1 MNRNIAIRILKEELA
16 TTLLK
21 TYSVT
26 QFCDALG
33 ITRSV
38 FYSRYSSMPDLFS
51 DAIQHEIHQHFLDY
65 RDYDTEQIIYAY
77 LKQIDRTR
85 LFYINV
91 YHLAS
96 KNASRHICQ
105 DISNAFFKE
114 MQTHL
119 FNSDYSNNHIKG
131 FTSVLFSHVTDWLAH
146 GHKKNQWS
154 KIYVAI
160 KCVKKGMPLASLLP
174 LNMFDH
180 VVVSTIANGHWL
192 LYFVTFMNIELLCTW
207 IFFIHI

>member
-77 LKQIDRTR
+77 IKQIDRTR

-96 KNASRHICQ
+96 KNVSRHICQ

-146 GHKKNQWS
+146 GHKKNALD
-154 KIYVAI
+154 IYNEVRF
-160 KCVKKGMPLASLLP
+160 MLP
-174 LNMFDH
+174 SN
-180 VVVSTIANGHWL
+180 A
-192 LYFVTFMNIELLCTW
+192 
-207 IFFIHI
+207 

>member
-1 MNRNIAIRILKEELA
+1 MH
-16 TTLLK
+16 
-21 TYSVT
+21 SVSRVAFSTVDT
-26 QFCDALG
+26 QACRTCFLMRFNMRF
-33 ITRSV
+33 IST
-38 FYSRYSSMPDLFS
+38 
-51 DAIQHEIHQHFLDY
+51 FLDY

-146 GHKKNQWS
+146 GHKKNALD
-154 KIYVAI
+154 IYNEVRF
-160 KCVKKGMPLASLLP
+160 MLP
-174 LNMFDH
+174 SN
-180 VVVSTIANGHWL
+180 A
-192 LYFVTFMNIELLCTW
+192 
-207 IFFIHI
+207 

>member
-96 KNASRHICQ
+96 KNASRHAWC
-105 DISNAFFKE
+105 
-114 MQTHL
+114 
-119 FNSDYSNNHIKG
+119 
-131 FTSVLFSHVTDWLAH
+131 
-146 GHKKNQWS
+146 
-154 KIYVAI
+154 
-160 KCVKKGMPLASLLP
+160 
-174 LNMFDH
+174 
-180 VVVSTIANGHWL
+180 
-192 LYFVTFMNIELLCTW
+192 
-207 IFFIHI
+207 